1 MKQIK
6 HVSIK
11 KASNAVLKRMRQIG
25 VDKAERL
32 QNIQKLED
40 GEMLAGGSTAEEDFG
55 GDNEWS
61 DDDMM

>member
-32 QNIQKLED
+32 QNIQKRWD
-40 GEMLAGGSTAEEDFG
+40 N
-55 GDNEWS
+55 GDYKDIEIVNV
-61 DDDMM
+61 